1 MKKLLLLLLCGFLL
15 PMLSFAQTP
24 ADKISSLLRQRMTAA
39 PDELQE
45 IIIDLADQEDMGAL
59 LEEFESK
66 KTPLRVRSY
75 EVITRLQAKAAATQ
89 PAILTRLE
97 KLDGADATSVYP
109 VWIVNS
115 IYIKAKAS
123 AIERIADW
131 PEISQIYWNAPVE
144 IDGFVSVGAAGLG
157 PNGKEPGLAAIKAPF
172 MWNLGYTGY
181 GRKALIIDTGDDGE
195 HPALIDNFWGHQVPI
210 DQAWNGSG
218 QPEDCADHGT
228 HVTGTLCGLDRKTND
243 TIGVAFN
250 AHWLGGPMQFPV
262 GNATGCDVSF
272 TQTIF
277 ASTVTMQWAINPDDD
292 ATTIADQPDVI
303 NCSWRSPEFGCGASV
318 NLVNAVEA
326 AGIALV
332 WAQGNEGPGA
342 STVTS
347 GAAMNMGLVNTFAV
361 GAVNGSNASFPIA
374 SFSSRG
380 PTPCGGSGALNIK
393 PEVCAPGVSVRSS
406 VKGGGYELFDGTSM
420 AAPHAAGALVLLKEA
435 FPELSGIQLKLA
447 LYNSAKDLG
456 VAGEDNAYGKGMI
469 DLQAAYQYLI
479 NEGNTTVPPVSN
491 ERDVVILDMKV
502 TGSCKGPVVA
512 TVTFENAS
520 QQTITSL
527 DIVYGVENGTQLTY
541 NWTGNLLPNTFTTV
555 TLPGADGIAP
565 GAYNF
570 VAELANPNGLAD
582 PRPLNNRFKRPFVMA
597 DEDYA
602 TGTVTA
608 QQTLPV
614 CQNSRVLLEY
624 TGALETQEKVQWF
637 IHPTLGNAV
646 GEGSTFLTPALT
658 QNTTYYVNTAAN
670 YNVGKTSIPANSNSS
685 SIKAALV
692 FSAEKPFILK
702 SVKIY
707 TDTIGTRVIK
717 VLDSDGNDVLSK
729 VVPITQTGEQ
739 RIVLNFNIPA
749 GSGYRLTVSSGKN
762 LKQTANLPGYP
773 HVIADVVNIYSGRT
787 PSGFNT
793 TTIYYYFFDWEIE
806 VPLVCGRVAI
816 PVTVSNQAAP
826 VVGFTASADTVYLS
840 SGGSVSFTD
849 QTANA
854 VSRFWDFGN
863 GLTSTEANPST
874 TYSQVGTYKV
884 RLVAST
890 ADGCSNAIEKSI
902 VVLQTVS
909 TNDLFG
915 DFGKV
920 VLFPNPASDELLLRF
935 SDRQPDDL
943 NISVFDLLGRNTLLQ
958 NSANYADGVFRL
970 DVSGLPTGVYIVH
983 LRTADNLS
991 WSGKF
996 VKN

>member
-1 MKKLLLLLLCGFLL
+1 
-15 PMLSFAQTP
+15 MLSFAQTP

-89 PAILTRLE
+89 PAILARLE
-97 KLDGADATSVYP
+97 TLDGADATSVYP

-115 IYIKAKAS
+115 IYVKAKAS

-144 IDGFVSVGAAGLG
+144 IDGFVSVGEAGLG

-181 GRKALIIDTGDDGE
+181 GRKALIIDTGEDWE

-210 DQAWNGSG
+210 EQAWNGSG

-250 AHWLGGPMQFPV
+250 AHWMGGPMQFPV
-262 GNATGCDVSF
+262 GNATGCEVSF

-277 ASTVTMQWAINPDDD
+277 ASTVTMQWAINPDGD

-303 NCSWRSPEFGCGASV
+303 NCSWRSPEFGCGTSV

-332 WAQGNEGPGA
+332 WAQGNEGPDA

-380 PTPCGGSGALNIK
+380 PTPCGGTGALNIK

-502 TGSCKGPVVA
+502 AGLCNGPVVA

-527 DIVYGVENGTQLTY
+527 DIVYGVENGAQLTY

-555 TLPGADGIAP
+555 TLPSATGIAP

-570 VAELANPNGLAD
+570 VAELANPNGLPD
-582 PRPLNNRFKRPFVMA
+582 PRPLNNRFKRAFIMA

-602 TGTVTA
+602 TAAVTA

-614 CQNSRVLLEY
+614 CDSSRVLLEY
-624 TGALETQEKVQWF
+624 TGTLETQEKVQWF
-637 IHPTLGNAV
+637 IHPTLGNPI
-646 GEGSTFLTPALT
+646 GEGSTFLTPVLT

-685 SIKAALV
+685 SIKAALL
-692 FSAEKPFILK
+692 FNAQKPFILK

-707 TDTIGTRVIK
+707 TDTVGTRVIK

-749 GSGYRLTVSSGKN
+749 GNGYRLTVSSGKN

-773 HVIADVVNIYSGRT
+773 HVIADVVSIYSGRT

-816 PVTVSNQAAP
+816 PVTVSTQVAP
-826 VVGFTASADTVYLS
+826 VVSFTASADTVYLS
-840 SGGSVSFTD
+840 TGGSVSFTD

-874 TYSQVGTYKV
+874 TYSQIGTYEV

-890 ADGCSNAIEKSI
+890 ADGCSNATEKTI
-902 VVLQTVS
+902 LVLQTVS
-909 TNDLFG
+909 TNDIFG

-920 VLFPNPASDELLLRF
+920 VLFPNPASDELMLRF

-943 NISVFDLLGRNTLLQ
+943 NISVFDLLGRNALLQ